1 MKIIQRL
8 CGLVAVLL
16 LACSDG
22 SDPGITYFEIAV
34 ENGYLTAGSEAWVF
48 IHNNSGE
55 VLDAKVISNGNVT
68 RFQSPAPESKIS
80 VTIANVYAA
89 EGMRPPVCGLKS
101 YLGVNTPAQWTL
113 KKNGTSTVNCGD
125 TKGTV
130 NISINDAGVGEVYA
144 SCLSIPG
151 SFNWPDY
158 NLSMSTSLVYRPMEV
173 KKLCDDLFLYVMGK
187 DQQPRYK
194 LLDDIAPGTYNFTL
208 SDLSAFDH
216 VIETSFPKPTW
227 SNLTV
232 KALEASQSVYD
243 PATYIN
249 YDTKS
254 VFETDLPVARA
265 GYLNKFTRYITAL
278 DVFYMDSHRFQ
289 YSEAPGIPA
298 SIDLPLTFNPVVTD
312 KNFITYQYT
321 TNQELAFRE
330 SFFAYFSVVQSEY
343 FIEWLVYAD
352 GENSFKHPA
361 VIPDSFLKKYP
372 GFHVEKTEHN
382 STRFYTKYK
391 SLNELVG
398 ELYQDVPPPEAFKYV
413 SKSVYH

>member
-1 MKIIQRL
+1 MKSSHWL
-8 CGLVAVLL
+8 SCLFAVLL
-16 LACSDG
+16 LACGDG
-22 SDPGITYFEIAV
+22 SDPGISYFEVAV
-34 ENGYLTAGSEAWVF
+34 EDGYINAGSDVWVF
-48 IHNNSGE
+48 IHNSNGE

-80 VTIANVYAA
+80 VTLAKVNAA
-89 EGMRPPVCGLKS
+89 SGMHPPVCGLNS
-101 YLGVNTPAQWTL
+101 YLEVNTPARWTL
-113 KKNGTSTVNCGD
+113 KNTETSTVNCGD

-130 NISINDAGVGEVYA
+130 NISINDTGVGEVFA
-144 SCLSIPG
+144 SCLSTPG
-151 SFNWPDY
+151 SFFWPDY
-158 NLSMSTSLVYRPMEV
+158 NVSTNTLLVYRPVEV

-194 LLDDIAPGTYNFTL
+194 LLDNIVPGSYNF
-208 SDLSAFDH
+208 SMNDLSAFDH
-216 VIETSFPKPTW
+216 IIETSFPKPTW

-232 KALEASQSVYD
+232 KAFESSQSVYD

-254 VFETDLPVARA
+254 VFETDLPIARA
-265 GYLNKFTRYITAL
+265 GYLNKYTRYVTAL

-289 YSEAPGIPA
+289 YSEASGIPA
-298 SIDLPLTFNPVVTD
+298 SMDLPLNFNPVVTD

-321 TNQELAFRE
+321 ANQEVAFRE
-330 SFFAYFSVVQSEY
+330 SIFVYFSTVQSEF
-343 FIEWLVYAD
+343 FIEWSVFAD
-352 GENSFKHPA
+352 GESSLKHPS

-372 GFHVEKTEHN
+372 GFHFEKTEHN
-382 STRFYTKYK
+382 VTRFYTQYK

-398 ELYQDVPPPEAFKYV
+398 ELYQDVPLPEAFKYV